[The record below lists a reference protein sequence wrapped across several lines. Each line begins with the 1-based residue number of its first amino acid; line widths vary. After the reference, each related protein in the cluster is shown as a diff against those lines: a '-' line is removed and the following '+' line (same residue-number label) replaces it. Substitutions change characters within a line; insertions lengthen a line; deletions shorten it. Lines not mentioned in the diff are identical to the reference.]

1 MKKEINYI
9 KDLVISIY
17 IYIYIYIDKK
27 IDTNET
33 LSHIKY
39 YVNILFSY

>member
-9 KDLVISIY
+9 KDLVTSIY
-17 IYIYIYIDKK
+17 INTNKK